1 MFPIFEVRGARQNLE
16 LGVEFRTVRRL
27 EIRMLLFLFCVLVVA
42 LAQSSYFACLRGDPG
57 LRSDLRSHREVT
69 FSFFPG

>member
-1 MFPIFEVRGARQNLE
+1 MRLARHFCICV
-16 LGVEFRTVRRL
+16 GVACVRRL
-27 EIRMLLFLFCVLVVA
+27 EIRMISFLFCVLVVT
-42 LAQSSYFACLRGDPG
+42 LTQSSYFVYLLGDPG